1 MRKKGLNAY
10 KQVGI
15 RDQLGTA
22 DPYEVIQ
29 MLMQGGIDRMVM
41 AKSAIEHQDYS
52 AKSEHISRA
61 IAIVNALSD
70 SLRPVENGE
79 EITNNLG
86 SLYDF
91 IIESLSEASVENS
104 SNKVNDCQQILVT
117 IKEGWDAIPRDVR
130 ESTLNST
137 PAALAGG

>member
-1 MRKKGLNAY
+1 MRNKGLNAY

-41 AKSAIEHQDYS
+41 AKSAIDNQDYS

-61 IAIVNALSD
+61 IAIVSALND

-79 EITNNLG
+79 EIINNLG

-91 IIESLSEASVENS
+91 IIEQLSEASVENS
-104 SNKVNDCQQILVT
+104 STKVNDCQKILAT
-117 IKEGWDAIPRDVR
+117 IKEGWDGIPRNVR
-130 ESTLNST
+130 ESALNSQ
-137 PAALAGG
+137 PVAVVGG

>member
-41 AKSAIEHQDYS
+41 AKSAIEHQNYS
-52 AKSEHISRA
+52 GKSEHISRA
-61 IAIVNALSD
+61 IAIVNALND
-70 SLRPVENGE
+70 SLKPVENGE

-91 IIESLSEASVENS
+91 IIEGLSQASVENS
-104 SNKVNDCQQILVT
+104 ASKVNDCQQILVT
-117 IKEGWDAIPRDVR
+117 IKEGWDAIPRNVR
-130 ESTLNST
+130 ESTLNSR
-137 PAALAGG
+137 PAAMAGG

>member
-1 MRKKGLNAY
+1 MKMKGLNAY

-41 AKSAIEHQDYS
+41 AKSAIEHKNYS

-61 IAIVNALSD
+61 IAIVSALND
-70 SLRPVENGE
+70 SLKPVENGE

-91 IIESLSEASVENS
+91 ITESLSEASVENS
-104 SNKVNDCQQILVT
+104 ASKVNDCQQILAT
-117 IKEGWDAIPRDVR
+117 IKEGWDAIPRNVR
-130 ESTLNST
+130 ESTLNSR
-137 PAALAGG
+137 PAAVAGS

>member
-1 MRKKGLNAY
+1 MRNKGLNAY

-41 AKSAIEHQDYS
+41 AKSAIEHSDYS

-61 IAIVNALSD
+61 IAIVNALND
-70 SLRPVENGE
+70 SLKPVDGGE
-79 EITNNLG
+79 EVTNNLA
-86 SLYDF
+86 SLYGF

-104 SNKVNDCQQILVT
+104 VNKVNDCQQILAT
-117 IKEGWDAIPRDVR
+117 IKEGWDAIPRNVR
-130 ESTLNST
+130 ESTLNSRS
-137 PAALAGG
+137 AVMAGG